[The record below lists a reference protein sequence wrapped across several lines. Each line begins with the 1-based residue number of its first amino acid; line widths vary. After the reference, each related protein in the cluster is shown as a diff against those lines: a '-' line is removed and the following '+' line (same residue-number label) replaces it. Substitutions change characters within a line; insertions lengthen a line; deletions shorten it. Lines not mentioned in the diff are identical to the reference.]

1 VGEHADLW
9 RAASELRAQAEGLRG
24 AAEAAEEAAA
34 KIERVMHGK
43 GVAALG
49 GEELI
54 EKLAELVDEIDP
66 DGIYHYNELLDILT
80 AAAYTPTGKDPR
92 GTLLA
97 ALSRTDRF
105 TRTGRKRSGLYRRRG
120 E

>member
-49 GEELI
+49 GE
-54 EKLAELVDEIDP
+54 ELVDEIDP